1 MALAGTAC
9 CYASL
14 LPIITAAQART
25 GIHAGQAAWSW
36 SAPPGQG
43 HDHGDRGRGS
53 GPESSG
59 QGGGSTPSSPTS
71 GGAQPQDHSQGG
83 GGGAQQ
89 GGGWSHG
96 SGGGGHEGGWGGH
109 GGAGQGSE
117 QPSASPEAQGDGG
130 NHGRGHGNSGN
141 QGGGHDESG
150 QSGESSQGG
159 GDWTGNTQQSNSYAH
174 GHGGSGQGAQ
184 AQDTSSSSSN
194 TSKTVQSSPAATAP
208 ASSGQTPTVA
218 ASAGSSPASSAPAAT
233 SSTPT
238 APATGGATHAAAR
251 KPRGH
256 RGRRGGKT
264 SSKGA
269 SRKVAGRG
277 RSKTPGALAAATAAA
292 AGGAAAAHQT
302 PAVHHPRAKR
312 GSTQAS
318 RLPPVVRTI
327 TKIVSVVPLP
337 LRILIGVLVAL
348 AIGLAA
354 RSRLAAR
361 RAKRLEQQRGALL
374 ADVGLLQAALLPGSP
389 QRLGT
394 VGTSTAYRPASGPAA
409 GGDFYDLFALED
421 GRLAAIVGDVS
432 GHGRQAL
439 PHTALTRFTL
449 RAYLEAGFSPRESLA
464 TAGAAL
470 ERQLGDSFATVAIAT
485 YQPRDRT
492 LTYACAGHP
501 QPMVLGSE
509 PLAAVSAASAPPI
522 GAGMQTGTR
531 QSVISLPGAA
541 RVCLHTDGVTDA
553 RIGTELY
560 GMQRLTRA
568 LAELGPD
575 AGAEDLLDRV
585 AAQTDAQPDDMA
597 ACLLDVPGG
606 AESPRV
612 LREELKLDAEQAQSA
627 RAEQFLLA
635 CGVPQRHVAGILG
648 AAREEALRG
657 GSALLEVRPAQGTD
671 EPTVLVRPDNVA
683 AIDAVK
689 VRRELAGAR

>member
-1 MALAGTAC
+1 M
-9 CYASL
+9 
-14 LPIITAAQART
+14 
-25 GIHAGQAAWSW
+25 
-36 SAPPGQG
+36 
-43 HDHGDRGRGS
+43 
-53 GPESSG
+53 
-59 QGGGSTPSSPTS
+59 
-71 GGAQPQDHSQGG
+71 
-83 GGGAQQ
+83 
-89 GGGWSHG
+89 
-96 SGGGGHEGGWGGH
+96 
-109 GGAGQGSE
+109 
-117 QPSASPEAQGDGG
+117 
-130 NHGRGHGNSGN
+130 
-141 QGGGHDESG
+141 
-150 QSGESSQGG
+150 
-159 GDWTGNTQQSNSYAH
+159 
-174 GHGGSGQGAQ
+174 
-184 AQDTSSSSSN
+184 
-194 TSKTVQSSPAATAP
+194 
-208 ASSGQTPTVA
+208 
-218 ASAGSSPASSAPAAT
+218 
-233 SSTPT
+233 
-238 APATGGATHAAAR
+238 
-251 KPRGH
+251 
-256 RGRRGGKT
+256 
-264 SSKGA
+264 
-269 SRKVAGRG
+269 
-277 RSKTPGALAAATAAA
+277 
-292 AGGAAAAHQT
+292 
-302 PAVHHPRAKR
+302 
-312 GSTQAS
+312 
-318 RLPPVVRTI
+318 VRTI

-337 LRILIGVLVAL
+337 LRILIAGLVLL
-348 AIGLAA
+348 AIGLAV

-361 RAKRLEQQRGALL
+361 STKRLEQQRSALL

-409 GGDFYDLFALED
+409 GGDFYDVFALED

-501 QPMVLGSE
+501 QPIVLGSE

-531 QSVISLPGAA
+531 QTVVSLPGAA
-541 RVCLHTDGVTDA
+541 RICLHTDGVTDA
-553 RIGTELY
+553 RVGTELY
-560 GMQRLTRA
+560 GMQRLTRTV
-568 LAELGPD
+568 AELGPE

-606 AESPRV
+606 AGSPRV
-612 LREELKLDAEQAQSA
+612 LKEELKLDAEQAQGA

-635 CGVPQRHVAGILG
+635 CGVPRRQVAGVLG

-657 GSALLEVRPAQGTD
+657 GSAVLEVRPDQGAG
-671 EPTVLVRPDNVA
+671 EPAVRVAPDNVA